1 MARDKPERLLNLTFM
16 LLSTSRFIPKE
27 QIRRAIGPYREAPS
41 DEAFERMFERD
52 KEELRGLGIDIETG
66 SFDAFFGD
74 DPGYRIRRDTAE
86 LPEIE
91 LTPQEAAAVG
101 VAANVWQHPGLA
113 GDSSR
118 AVVKLK
124 AAGLTIDPAVL
135 SVDEPRLRAEEPAFD
150 AMLEA
155 ATTRRPVAFK
165 YQREGYEVAER
176 HLQPWGVLSWR
187 DRWYVGGFDT
197 DRGEPRLFRIS
208 RVQGAVKFTGEA
220 GSYDVP
226 ADASLRDVAAAL
238 FPPTPDRTAVLRVG
252 PGRAHGLRAAAVT
265 TTPLDGAAEGGRDE
279 IEVPFAVAS
288 ELAAEIASY
297 GDAVIVV
304 GPVDVR
310 DAVVAHLR
318 EAVSGAVG

>member
-16 LLSTSRFIPKE
+16 LLSTSRFLPKE
-27 QIRRAIGPYREAPS
+27 RIRQAIGPYRDAPS
-41 DEAFERMFERD
+41 EDAFERMFERD
-52 KEELRGLGIDIETG
+52 KEELRKLGIDIETG
-66 SFDAFFGD
+66 SFESFFGD

-124 AAGLTIDPAVL
+124 AAGLTIDPSVLAVE
-135 SVDEPRLRAEEPAFD
+135 EPRLQAEEPAFD

-155 ATTRRPVAFK
+155 ATTRRPVAFA
-165 YQREGYEVAER
+165 YQREGYDVADR

-187 DRWYVGGFDT
+187 DRWYVGGFDS

-208 RVQGAVKFTGEA
+208 RVRGDVKFTGEP
-220 GSYDVP
+220 GSYDLP
-226 ADASLRDVAAAL
+226 ADANLRDVAAAL
-238 FPPTPDRTAVLRVG
+238 FPPTPDRTTVLRVAA
-252 PGRAHGLRAAAVT
+252 GRAHGLRAVAIA
-265 TTPLDGAAEGGRDE
+265 TTPVSDGRDE

-288 ELAAEIASY
+288 DLASEVASY

-304 GPVDVR
+304 SPVDVR
-310 DAVVAHLR
+310 EAVIAHLQ
-318 EAVSGAVG
+318 EALQ

>member
-41 DEAFERMFERD
+41 EEAFERMFERD

-155 ATTRRPVAFK
+155 ATTHRPVAFK

-208 RVQGAVKFTGEA
+208 RVQGAVKFSGDA

-226 ADASLRDVAAAL
+226 ADANLRDVAAAL

-265 TTPLDGAAEGGRDE
+265 TTPLDDGRDE

-288 ELAAEIASY
+288 DLAAEIASY

>member
-16 LLSTSRFIPKE
+16 LLSTSRFLPKE
-27 QIRRAIGPYREAPS
+27 RIRQAIGPYRDAPS
-41 DEAFERMFERD
+41 EDAFERMFERD
-52 KEELRGLGIDIETG
+52 KEELRKLGIDIETG
-66 SFDAFFGD
+66 SFESFFGD

-124 AAGLTIDPAVL
+124 AAGLTIDPSVLAVE
-135 SVDEPRLRAEEPAFD
+135 EPRLQAEEPAFD

-155 ATTRRPVAFK
+155 ATTRRPVAFA
-165 YQREGYEVAER
+165 YQREGYDVADR

-187 DRWYVGGFDT
+187 DRWYVGGFDS

-208 RVQGAVKFTGEA
+208 RVRGDVKFTGEP
-220 GSYDVP
+220 GSYDLP
-226 ADASLRDVAAAL
+226 ADANLRDVAAAL
-238 FPPTPDRTAVLRVG
+238 FPPTPDRTAVLRVAA
-252 PGRAHGLRAAAVT
+252 GRAHGLRAVAIA
-265 TTPLDGAAEGGRDE
+265 TTPVSDGRDE

-288 ELAAEIASY
+288 DLASEVASY

-304 GPVDVR
+304 SPVDVR
-310 DAVVAHLR
+310 
-318 EAVSGAVG
+318 EAVITHLQEALQ

>member
-27 QIRRAIGPYREAPS
+27 RIRQAIGPYREAPS
-41 DEAFERMFERD
+41 EDAFERMFERD
-52 KEELRGLGIDIETG
+52 KEELRNLGIDIETG
-66 SFDAFFGD
+66 SFESFFGD

-91 LTPQEAAAVG
+91 LTPPEAAAVG

-124 AAGLTIDPAVL
+124 AAGLVIDPSVL
-135 SVDEPRLRAEEPAFD
+135 SVAEPHLRAEEPAFD

-155 ATTRRPVAFK
+155 AMTRRPVAFA
-165 YQREGYEVAER
+165 YQREGHDVTER
-176 HLQPWGVLSWR
+176 HVQPWGVISWR

-197 DRGEPRLFRIS
+197 DRDEPRLFRIS
-208 RVQGAVKFTGEA
+208 RVQGAVTFTGDA
-220 GSYDVP
+220 GSFDVP

-238 FPPTPDRTAVLRVG
+238 FPPTPDRTATLRVAS
-252 PGRAHGLRAAAVT
+252 GRAHGLRAVAVT
-265 TTPLDGAAEGGRDE
+265 STALEDGRDE

-288 ELAAEIASY
+288 DLAAEVASY

-304 GPVDVR
+304 GPADVR
-310 DAVVAHLR
+310 DAVVAHLH
-318 EAVSGAVG
+318 EVVSGVGA

>member
-41 DEAFERMFERD
+41 EEAFERMFERD

-220 GSYDVP
+220 GFIRRPCRREPARRRRRTLP
-226 ADASLRDVAAAL
+226 ADTRPDGSPAGRPRTGAWSPRRGCHHDAARRSAE
-238 FPPTPDRTAVLRVG
+238 
-252 PGRAHGLRAAAVT
+252 
-265 TTPLDGAAEGGRDE
+265 GAATR
-279 IEVPFAVAS
+279 S
-288 ELAAEIASY
+288 
-297 GDAVIVV
+297 
-304 GPVDVR
+304 R
-310 DAVVAHLR
+310 CRLR
-318 EAVSGAVG
+318 LRRSSPPRSLPTAMP

>member
-27 QIRRAIGPYREAPS
+27 RIRQAIGPYRDAPS
-41 DEAFERMFERD
+41 EDAFERMFERD
-52 KEELRGLGIDIETG
+52 KEELRKLGIDIETG
-66 SFDAFFGD
+66 SFESFFGD

-101 VAANVWQHPGLA
+101 VAANVWQHAGLA

-124 AAGLTIDPAVL
+124 AAGLTIDPSVL
-135 SVDEPRLRAEEPAFD
+135 SVEETRLQAEEPAFD

-155 ATTRRPVAFK
+155 ATTRRPVSFE
-165 YQREGYEVAER
+165 YQREGYDVAER

-208 RVQGAVKFTGEA
+208 RVRGNVAFTGDP

-226 ADASLRDVAAAL
+226 TDASLRDVAAAL
-238 FPPTPDRTAVLRVG
+238 FPPTPDRTAILRVA
-252 PGRAHGLRAAAVT
+252 PGRAHGLRAVADA
-265 TTPLDGAAEGGRDE
+265 TTPLNDGRDE
-279 IEVPFAVAS
+279 IEVPFAIAS
-288 ELAAEIASY
+288 DLAAEVASY
-297 GDAVIVV
+297 GEAVVVV

-310 DAVVAHLR
+310 DAVIAHLH
-318 EAVSGAVG
+318 EALQ

>member
-27 QIRRAIGPYREAPS
+27 QIRQAIGPYREAPS
-41 DEAFERMFERD
+41 VDAFERMFERD
-52 KEELRGLGIDIETG
+52 KEELRNLGIDIETG
-66 SFDAFFGD
+66 SFDSFFDD
-74 DPGYRIRRDTAE
+74 DPGYRIRRDSAE

-124 AAGLTIDPAVL
+124 AAGLVIDPSVL
-135 SVDEPRLRAEEPAFD
+135 SVEEPKLKADDPAFD

-155 ATTRRPVAFK
+155 ATTRRPVAFG
-165 YQREGYEVAER
+165 YQRAGFDAEER
-176 HLQPWGVLSWR
+176 RVQPWGVLSWR
-187 DRWYVGGFDT
+187 DRWYVGGFDLE
-197 DRGEPRLFRIS
+197 RNGPRLFRIS
-208 RVQGAVKFTGEA
+208 RVQGAVKFIGEA
-220 GSYDVP
+220 GSYEVP
-226 ADASLRDVAAAL
+226 ADANLRDVAAAL
-238 FPPTPDRTAVLRVG
+238 FRPKPERTAVLRVAA
-252 PGRAHGLRAAAVT
+252 GRAHGLRATAVT
-265 TTPLDGAAEGGRDE
+265 TTALDDGRDE
-279 IEVPFAVAS
+279 IEVPFALVS
-288 ELAAEIASY
+288 DLAALVSSY

-310 DAVVAHLR
+310 DAVVAHLQQ
-318 EAVSGAVG
+318 ALV